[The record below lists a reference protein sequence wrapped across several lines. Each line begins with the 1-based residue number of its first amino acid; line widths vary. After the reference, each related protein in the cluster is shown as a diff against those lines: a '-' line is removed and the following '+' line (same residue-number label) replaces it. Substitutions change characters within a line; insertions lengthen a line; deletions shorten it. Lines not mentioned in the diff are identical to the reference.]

1 MQFPF
6 YSIFGLFVCNEYNMH
21 QIRHNKNNTI
31 HGTYR
36 SPNVTLKLLLENR
49 PALAASLKHKI
60 ETFLEGSEG
69 TLVFSFDGLV
79 PNVLLKLERDADS
92 YRVSLTKKMEV
103 KKENMDG
110 LVSMLSDMALACDS
124 RPDEDP
130 VPTSSNDLMGYQ

>member
-1 MQFPF
+1 M
-6 YSIFGLFVCNEYNMH
+6 
-21 QIRHNKNNTI
+21 
-31 HGTYR
+31 
-36 SPNVTLKLLLENR
+36 TLKVLLENR

-69 TLVFSFDGLV
+69 TLVFSFDDRV
-79 PNVLLKLERDADS
+79 PNVLLKLERDTDS

-130 VPTSSNDLMGYQ
+130 VPTSSNDLMGSQ

>member
-1 MQFPF
+1 
-6 YSIFGLFVCNEYNMH
+6 MH
-21 QIRHNKNNTI
+21 QIKHNKNNTI

-36 SPNVTLKLLLENR
+36 SPNVTLKVLLENR

-69 TLVFSFDGLV
+69 TLVFSFDDRV

-124 RPDEDP
+124 RPDDDP
-130 VPTSSNDLMGYQ
+130 VPTSSNDLMGSQ